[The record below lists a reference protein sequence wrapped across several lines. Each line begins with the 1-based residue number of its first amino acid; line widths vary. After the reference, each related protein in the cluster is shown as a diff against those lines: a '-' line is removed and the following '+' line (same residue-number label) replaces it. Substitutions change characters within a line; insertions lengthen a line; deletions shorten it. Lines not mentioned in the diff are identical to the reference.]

1 MGGRG
6 YGAQE
11 RGLFGGLLDFS
22 RHHRAQQI
30 KAWTCSRVRTFQLV
44 LNTTPSSLSRYCD
57 ADDVLLSPQEAGRG
71 ASRAAFSREGRRGDA
86 VSRICLSDLWKSCYI
101 KISLLPS
108 QPEPPMTGT
117 STRFPVRRTAH
128 YREERRIRIMGMVRS
143 GLAYEAIAQEENLS
157 RERIRQIVT
166 QSLQAGDELTR
177 VDQNRLQMARL
188 EPALRLAARGV
199 EEGRLQAISPL
210 LKVLQQLDKYGAVVA
225 MAASDTVGMHER
237 L

>member
-1 MGGRG
+1 
-6 YGAQE
+6 
-11 RGLFGGLLDFS
+11 
-22 RHHRAQQI
+22 
-30 KAWTCSRVRTFQLV
+30 
-44 LNTTPSSLSRYCD
+44 
-57 ADDVLLSPQEAGRG
+57 
-71 ASRAAFSREGRRGDA
+71 
-86 VSRICLSDLWKSCYI
+86 
-101 KISLLPS
+101 
-108 QPEPPMTGT
+108 MTGT

-237 L
+237 LMKKINGIVARIGSPYVDATAEAGAEDSAAAGSAAAPEDPQERKNLEAVKLGWTDL